1 MEAYIRE
8 KRDAIEQDRREGN
21 ELTDA
26 QSHTTAV
33 QQKYATLGEELQES
47 RNSRCS
53 YSRASTKVVDF
64 SSIRTGSAIAVED
77 FVSQVSRSEAK
88 SIRSRTA
95 MDTHS
100 LAFSEVDEYETI
112 QKFNLMQHHEEEI
125 NKMTGAKL
133 M

>member
-1 MEAYIRE
+1 
-8 KRDAIEQDRREGN
+8 
-21 ELTDA
+21 
-26 QSHTTAV
+26 
-33 QQKYATLGEELQES
+33 
-47 RNSRCS
+47 
-53 YSRASTKVVDF
+53 
-64 SSIRTGSAIAVED
+64 
-77 FVSQVSRSEAK
+77 
-88 SIRSRTA
+88 